1 MQLTPPM
8 GPQKRFNEIL
18 IHGCGFWNSDRIIV
32 KFQKIQSTD
41 VDPLDIGSVPIPRS
55 AVGKALMY

>member
-1 MQLTPPM
+1 M
-8 GPQKRFNEIL
+8 GPQKHFNEIQ

-32 KFQKIQSTD
+32 KFQKIQSTY
-41 VDPLDIGSVPIPRS
+41 VDPLDAGSVPIPRS